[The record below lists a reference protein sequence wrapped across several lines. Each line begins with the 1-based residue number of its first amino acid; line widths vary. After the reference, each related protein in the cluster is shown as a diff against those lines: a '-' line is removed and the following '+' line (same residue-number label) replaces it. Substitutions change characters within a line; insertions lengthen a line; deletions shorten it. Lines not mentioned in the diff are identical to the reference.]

1 MECDTCARDTAAPA
15 AFAKYC
21 AAETRKAADAGD
33 YPASPIRP
41 HAFRALRPRPCD
53 ACGKTKCVA
62 CYRECR
68 LCHKIVCVACVSA
81 KPYLFRKDLSACE
94 RTSCPNDCS
103 DRGICYTQKQL
114 ATVWKS
120 NLRHA
125 GSSRRPPRHRRD
137 ACSMA

>member
-81 KPYLFRKDLSACE
+81 DEPLPQGRLAARVYDADAAADPAAAAATRLDFHRARLSLAAPSVVSPVGGHD
-94 RTSCPNDCS
+94 RPCP
-103 DRGICYTQKQL
+103 
-114 ATVWKS
+114 VP
-120 NLRHA
+120 
-125 GSSRRPPRHRRD
+125 RPT
-137 ACSMA
+137 

>member
-94 RTSCPNDCS
+94 RCVYDADAFES
-103 DRGICYTQKQL
+103 DPCHG
-114 ATVWKS
+114 S
-120 NLRHA
+120 FRHA
-125 GSSRRPPRHRRD
+125 P
-137 ACSMA
+137 